1 VSARGLAVTARGVTF
16 TYRGSER
23 SEPLPPQS
31 PLPLAKQTTPR
42 GRERGEVNGT
52 PRPALDGI
60 DLDLDAGELAYLMGR
75 TGAGKSTLCLCLSG
89 IIPRM
94 QPGRFSGEVRVG
106 GEVISGRPVYEVARS
121 VGALFQ
127 NFEAQLLASD
137 VEREVAFGLES
148 AGLPREEMR
157 GRVSEAL
164 ELVGLSDLRGRDPAT
179 LSGGQK
185 QRLALAAVLA
195 PEPAVLVLDEP
206 TTDLDPIAR
215 RELGRVVDE
224 LSARGVTLLIAEH
237 EAGDALLADSL
248 LALSGGEKQYDGP
261 PEALLRDSE
270 RSRALGILP
279 LQLAELGAR
288 LGVEALPLDP
298 AEAAEELRAEGWSPD
313 ADECALLAREAPE
326 PGEPLIELEGV
337 SFTYP
342 DSGETALRD
351 VSLTIREGEFVVLLG
366 ENGSGKSTLA
376 KHLNGLLSPGSG
388 TVLVAGR
395 DTRRAAVQEL
405 AAQVGYL
412 FQNPDHQIFSS
423 TVREEVAFGP
433 RNLGASERE
442 VQERVEE
449 ALAATELA
457 GWEERDPFVLTKGER
472 QRVAL
477 ASVLAC
483 RPRVIVF
490 DEPTTGLDGLQQ
502 RAMMELLAR
511 LNAGGT
517 TVIVIT
523 HCTWAAA
530 EYGHRALV
538 LDEGRLVADGGV
550 REVFGDAELLARTG
564 QVPPDV
570 AIVSQ
575 AIGGVTL
582 LSVDEVER
590 CLRKRG

>member
-1 VSARGLAVTARGVTF
+1 MSDRGRALSAHNLSF
-16 TYRGSER
+16 TYRGADS
-23 SEPLPPQS
+23 
-31 PLPLAKQTTPR
+31 
-42 GRERGEVNGT
+42 
-52 PRPALDGI
+52 PALNTVS
-60 DLDLDAGELAYLMGR
+60 LEVQAGELAYLMGR
-75 TGAGKSTLCLCLSG
+75 TGAGKSTLCLCLNG
-89 IIPRM
+89 IIPKL
-94 QPGRFSGEVRVG
+94 QPGEFAGEVRVG
-106 GEVISGRPVYEVARS
+106 GERISGRQVYDIARS

-127 NFEAQLLASD
+127 TFEAQLLASD

-157 GRVSEAL
+157 RRVSEAL

-195 PEPAVLVLDEP
+195 PEPDVLVLDEP

-215 RELGRVVDE
+215 MELRRVVDE
-224 LSARGVTLLIAEH
+224 LSARGVTLLIADH
-237 EAGDALLADSL
+237 ETPDALAGDALI
-248 LALSGGEKQYDGP
+248 ALSEGVKRYEGP
-261 PEALLRDSE
+261 PGELLRDPA
-270 RSRALGILP
+270 RCAGLGILP
-279 LQLAELGAR
+279 LQVAELGAR
-288 LGVEALPLDP
+288 LGVELPLTDDGAERP
-298 AEAAEELRAEGWSPD
+298 QAGSLRHGGVGGSRAAEALQAAGWRLD
-313 ADECALLAREAPE
+313 AGECEVLARELPE
-326 PGEPLIELEGV
+326 PGEPLIELEDVG
-337 SFTYP
+337 FTYAE
-342 DSGETALRD
+342 SREVALRD

-376 KHLNGLLSPGSG
+376 KHLNGLLSPTSG
-388 TVLVAGR
+388 MVRIGGR
-395 DTRRAAVQEL
+395 DTRRAPVQEL

-433 RNLGASERE
+433 RNLGASEHE
-442 VQERVEE
+442 VEARVAE
-449 ALAATELA
+449 ALAATELS

-502 RAMMELLAR
+502 RAMMDLLVR
-511 LNAGGT
+511 LNREGT
-517 TVIVIT
+517 TVVVIT

-530 EYGHRALV
+530 EYAHRALV
-538 LDEGRLVADGGV
+538 LDEGRLVADRSV
-550 REVFGDAELLARTG
+550 REVFGDAKLLARTG

-570 AIVSQ
+570 ARISQ
-575 AIGGVTL
+575 AMGGVTL
-582 LSVDEVER
+582 LSVDEMER
-590 CLRKRG
+590 CLRRG

>member
-1 VSARGLAVTARGVTF
+1 MSDRGRALSAHNLSF
-16 TYRGSER
+16 TYRG
-23 SEPLPPQS
+23 
-31 PLPLAKQTTPR
+31 ADA
-42 GRERGEVNGT
+42 
-52 PRPALDGI
+52 PALNTVS
-60 DLDLDAGELAYLMGR
+60 LEVQAGDLAYLMGR
-75 TGAGKSTLCLCLSG
+75 TGAGKSTLCLCLNG
-89 IIPRM
+89 IIPKL
-94 QPGRFSGEVRVG
+94 QPGEFAGEVRVG
-106 GEVISGRPVYEVARS
+106 GERISGRQVYDIART

-157 GRVSEAL
+157 RRVSEAL
-164 ELVGLSDLRGRDPAT
+164 ELVGLGDLRGRDPAT

-195 PEPAVLVLDEP
+195 PEPDVLVLDEP

-215 RELGRVVDE
+215 MELRRVVDE
-224 LSARGVTLLIAEH
+224 LSARGVTLLIADH
-237 EAGDALLADSL
+237 ETPDALAGDALI
-248 LALSGGEKQYDGP
+248 ALSEGVKRYEGP
-261 PEALLRDSE
+261 PVELLRDPA
-270 RSRALGILP
+270 RCAGLGILP
-279 LQLAELGAR
+279 LQIAELGAR
-288 LGVEALPLDP
+288 LGVELPLDP
-298 AEAAEELRAEGWSPD
+298 EQANGPLQAAGWRLD
-313 ADECALLAREAPE
+313 AGECEVLAREAPE
-326 PGEPLIELEGV
+326 PGEPLIELEDVG
-337 SFTYP
+337 FTYAE
-342 DSGETALRD
+342 SREVALRD

-376 KHLNGLLSPGSG
+376 KHLNGLLSPTSG
-388 TVLVAGR
+388 MVRIGGR
-395 DTRRAAVQEL
+395 DTRRAPVQEL

-433 RNLGASERE
+433 RNLGASEHE
-442 VQERVEE
+442 VEARVAE
-449 ALAATELA
+449 ALAATELS

-502 RAMMELLAR
+502 RAMMDLLVR
-511 LNAGGT
+511 LNREGT
-517 TVIVIT
+517 TVVVIT

-530 EYGHRALV
+530 EYAHRALV
-538 LDEGRLVADGGV
+538 LDEGRLVADRSV
-550 REVFGDAELLARTG
+550 REVFGDAKLLARTG

-570 AIVSQ
+570 ARISQ
-575 AIGGVTL
+575 AMSGVTL
-582 LSVDEVER
+582 LSVDEMER
-590 CLRKRG
+590 CLRRG

>member
-1 VSARGLAVTARGVTF
+1 VSGRGQAVSAREVSF
-16 TYRGSER
+16 TYRGA
-23 SEPLPPQS
+23 Q
-31 PLPLAKQTTPR
+31 
-42 GRERGEVNGT
+42 
-52 PRPALDGI
+52 RPAIDGVS
-60 DLDLDAGELAYLMGR
+60 LELQAGEQAYLMGR
-75 TGAGKSTLCLCLSG
+75 TGAGKSTLCLCLNG
-89 IIPRM
+89 VIPKM
-94 QPGRFSGEVRVG
+94 QPGEFAGEVRVG
-106 GEVISGRPVYEVARS
+106 GERVSGRQVYEVART

-148 AGLPREEMR
+148 AGMPREEMR
-157 GRVSEAL
+157 RRVSEAL

-215 RELGRVVDE
+215 RELARVVDE
-224 LSARGVTLLIAEH
+224 LSAQGVTLLIADH
-237 EAGDALLADSL
+237 EALDALHSDRLI
-248 LALSGGEKQYDGP
+248 ALSEGTKRYDGP
-261 PEALLRDSE
+261 PDELLADPARCTE
-270 RSRALGILP
+270 LGILP

-288 LGVEALPLDP
+288 VGMALPLEP
-298 AEAAEELRAEGWSPD
+298 AGAAEALSAEGRRLDAEECG
-313 ADECALLAREAPE
+313 LLASEAPE

-337 SFTYP
+337 SFTYRE
-342 DSGETALRD
+342 SGEQALRD
-351 VSLTIREGEFVVLLG
+351 VTLTIREGEFVVLLG

-376 KHLNGLLSPGSG
+376 QHLNGLLSPTAG
-388 TVLVAGR
+388 TVRIGGR
-395 DTRRAAVQEL
+395 DTRTAPVQEL

-433 RNLGASERE
+433 RNLGSGERE
-442 VQERVEE
+442 VEARVAE
-449 ALAATELA
+449 ALAATELS
-457 GWEERDPFVLTKGER
+457 GWETRDPFVLTKGER

-490 DEPTTGLDGLQQ
+490 DEPTTGLDGIQQ

-511 LNAGGT
+511 LNAEGT

-530 EYGHRALV
+530 EYAHRALV
-538 LDEGRLVADGGV
+538 LDEGRLAADSSV

-564 QVPPDV
+564 QVAPDV
-570 AIVSQ
+570 ARISQ
-575 AIGGVTL
+575 ALGAQTL
-582 LSVDEVER
+582 LSVDEMER
-590 CLRKRG
+590 CLKRT